1 MSSILT
7 KFMGCYFRGFSGRKT
22 LLGNFSGFSFQPMV
36 NQYGVTQYGCENYS
50 VNKPFEGVK
59 KMFRKAGV
67 GILVLGMGLF
77 LMSSIGLAGQPSAVN
92 INFSLEEASAQLK
105 ELQKEVVQTG
115 KTAAEAKELSIDTA
129 LRAAEFKEIVLAKLG
144 LWRAKM
150 AEGLMTTIEAREIAR
165 RAEEQM
171 EINKK
176 LQGDMTTLRGDMT
189 TLRGDMTTVQE
200 KVGGLEEDVK
210 DVQTGVSVA
219 KEMAATAKMEAD
231 QARREIKQ
239 LARQT
244 QEKTDL
250 LFAKLNDL
258 EKRVRVLER
267 LVGKKPIK
275 LKPKKLYPTKK
286 IGKLYK
292 VKKGESLW
300 RISGHKN
307 VYNDPSGWQKIY
319 QANKD
324 KIANPNIIYPGQ
336 RLVIPAE

>member
-1 MSSILT
+1 
-7 KFMGCYFRGFSGRKT
+7 
-22 LLGNFSGFSFQPMV
+22 
-36 NQYGVTQYGCENYS
+36 
-50 VNKPFEGVK
+50 
-59 KMFRKAGV
+59 MFRNVGV

-77 LMSSIGLAGQPSAVN
+77 LTSSMGLAEQPSAVD
-92 INFSLEEASAQLK
+92 INPSLEEALAQLK
-105 ELQKEVVQTG
+105 GLQLEGLQKEVVQTG
-115 KTAAEAKELSIDTA
+115 KIAVEAKELSVDTA

-171 EINKK
+171 EVNKK
-176 LQGDMTTLRGDMT
+176 LQGDMAGLQGDMAALQGDMTALGGDMT
-189 TLRGDMTTVQE
+189 TLQE

-210 DVQTGVSVA
+210 DVQTSVSVA

-258 EKRVRVLER
+258 EKRVRVLEQR
-267 LVGKKPIK
+267 VGKKPIK
-275 LKPKKLYPTKK
+275 LKPKKLYPVKK
-286 IGKLYK
+286 VGKLYD

-300 RISGHKN
+300 RIAGHKD
-307 VYNDPSGWQKIY
+307 VYNDPAKWQKIY
-319 QANKD
+319 QANKN
-324 KIANPNIIYPGQ
+324 KIANPNIVYPGQ
-336 RLVIPAE
+336 RLVIPPE

>member
-1 MSSILT
+1 
-7 KFMGCYFRGFSGRKT
+7 
-22 LLGNFSGFSFQPMV
+22 
-36 NQYGVTQYGCENYS
+36 
-50 VNKPFEGVK
+50 
-59 KMFRKAGV
+59 MFRNAGV

-77 LMSSIGLAGQPSAVN
+77 LTSSMGLAEQPSAVD
-92 INFSLEEASAQLK
+92 INPSLEEALAQLK
-105 ELQKEVVQTG
+105 GLQLEGLQKEIVQTG
-115 KTAAEAKELSIDTA
+115 KIAAEAKELSVDTA

-171 EINKK
+171 EVNKK
-176 LQGDMTTLRGDMT
+176 LQGDMATLRGDMA
-189 TLRGDMTTVQE
+189 TLQGDVTGLQGDMATLGGDMATLQE
-200 KVGGLEEDVK
+200 KVGGLEGDVK
-210 DVQTGVSVA
+210 DVQTSVSVA

-258 EKRVRVLER
+258 EKRVRVLEQR
-267 LVGKKPIK
+267 VGKKPIK
-275 LKPKKLYPTKK
+275 LKPKKLYPVKK
-286 IGKLYK
+286 VGKLYD

-300 RISGHKN
+300 RIAGHKD
-307 VYNDPSGWQKIY
+307 VYNDPTKWQKIY
-319 QANKD
+319 QANKN
-324 KIANPNIIYPGQ
+324 KIANPNIVYPGQ
-336 RLVIPAE
+336 RLVIPPE

>member
-1 MSSILT
+1 MSKHLNKNEVGLFVGVFKEKT
-7 KFMGCYFRGFSGRKT
+7 MLGDFFGF
-22 LLGNFSGFSFQPMV
+22 LFQPMIS
-36 NQYGVTQYGCENYS
+36 QHGCGNCL
-50 VNKPFEGVK
+50 VNKPSEGVK
-59 KMFRKAGV
+59 KMLRSAGV

-77 LMSSIGLAGQPSAVN
+77 LTGYIGLAGQPSTAD
-92 INFSLEEASAQLK
+92 LEQTSAQLE
-105 ELQKEVVQTG
+105 ELQKKVVHTG
-115 KTAAEAKELSIDTA
+115 KIAVEAKELSIDTA

-171 EINKK
+171 EINKRLQGDMATLQGDMAT
-176 LQGDMTTLRGDMT
+176 LQGDMTTLQG
-189 TLRGDMTTVQE
+189 

-210 DVQTGVSVA
+210 DVQTSVSVA

-258 EKRVRVLER
+258 EKRVRALER
-267 LVGKKPIK
+267 LVGKKPVK
-275 LKPKKLYPTKK
+275 LKPKKLYPVEK

-292 VKKGESLW
+292 VKKGESLS
-300 RISGHKN
+300 RIAGHKE
-307 VYNDPSGWQKIY
+307 VYNDPSKWQKIY
-319 QANKD
+319 QANKN
-324 KIANPNIIYPGQ
+324 KIANPDIIYPGQ
-336 RLVIPAE
+336 RLVIPPE

>member
-1 MSSILT
+1 
-7 KFMGCYFRGFSGRKT
+7 
-22 LLGNFSGFSFQPMV
+22 
-36 NQYGVTQYGCENYS
+36 
-50 VNKPFEGVK
+50 
-59 KMFRKAGV
+59 MFRNAGV

-77 LMSSIGLAGQPSAVN
+77 LTSSMGLAEQPSAVD
-92 INFSLEEASAQLK
+92 INPSLEEALAQLK
-105 ELQKEVVQTG
+105 GLQLKGLQKEVVQTG
-115 KTAAEAKELSIDTA
+115 KIAVEAKELSVDTA

-171 EINKK
+171 EVNKK
-176 LQGDMTTLRGDMT
+176 LQGDMATLGGDMA
-189 TLRGDMTTVQE
+189 TLQE
-200 KVGGLEEDVK
+200 KVGGLEGDVK
-210 DVQTGVSVA
+210 DVQTSVSVA

-258 EKRVRVLER
+258 EKRVRVLEQR
-267 LVGKKPIK
+267 VGKKPIK
-275 LKPKKLYPTKK
+275 LKPKKLYPVKK
-286 IGKLYK
+286 VGKLYD

-300 RISGHKN
+300 RIAGHKD
-307 VYNDPSGWQKIY
+307 VYNDPTKWQKIY
-319 QANKD
+319 QANKN
-324 KIANPNIIYPGQ
+324 KIANPNIVYPGQ
-336 RLVIPAE
+336 RLVIPPE